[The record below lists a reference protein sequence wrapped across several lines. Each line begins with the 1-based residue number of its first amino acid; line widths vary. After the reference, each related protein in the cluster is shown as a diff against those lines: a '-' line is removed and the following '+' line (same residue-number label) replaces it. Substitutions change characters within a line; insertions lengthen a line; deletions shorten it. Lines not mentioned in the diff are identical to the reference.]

1 MRLVTLCQNWNASLP
16 VNRIMEN
23 QKPPPIS
30 VGPQEGQNI
39 SMVGDTYR
47 ILATGKQTG
56 NAFATI
62 DMLIPPGGGPG
73 PHAHP
78 NFEETFYV
86 VDGEIEVKSE
96 AGTYI
101 AKKGSY
107 VIVPK
112 GGLVH
117 CFKNKT
123 DQVAHLLCTVIPS
136 GLEEMF
142 LEIGCPVAAG
152 EFLTSPAMDPEAMKR
167 LIPILEKYGQQV
179 FPPDYLD

>member
-1 MRLVTLCQNWNASLP
+1 
-16 VNRIMEN
+16 MEN
-23 QKPPPIS
+23 QKPAPIA
-30 VGPQEGQNI
+30 VGAQEGQNI
-39 SMVGDTYR
+39 SMLGDTYR
-47 ILATGKQTG
+47 ILVTGKQTG

-62 DMLIPPGGGPG
+62 DMLIPPGGGPP

-78 NFEETFYV
+78 DFEETFYV

-107 VIVPK
+107 VVVPK
-112 GGLVH
+112 GGIVH
-117 CFKNKT
+117 GFKNKT
-123 DQVAHLLCTVIPS
+123 DQIARLLCTVVPS

-142 LEIGCPVAAG
+142 LEIGQPVAAG
-152 EFLTSPAMDPEAMKR
+152 EFLPAPHMDADTMKK